1 MSEQKK
7 VFIFDDN
14 TDILELCTFILEDA
28 GYEIKTSSTSN
39 NIIDQVAAYIPDII
53 FMDNWL
59 PDVGGIEATRELK
72 SHDELKNIPVIYF
85 SANNDVMSLADQAGA
100 DGYLSKPFDIQEL
113 ENIYLNIYR
122 PKVAGY
128 SYKNPWYS

>member
-1 MSEQKK
+1 MAEQKK

-39 NIIDQVAAYIPDII
+39 NIIDQVSAYIPDII

-72 SHDELKNIPVIYF
+72 AHDTLKNIPVIYF
-85 SANNDVMSLADQAGA
+85 SANNDVMLLADQAGA

-113 ENIYLNIYR
+113 ENIIL
-122 PKVAGY
+122 KHLTV
-128 SYKNPWYS
+128 KNDN

>member
-1 MSEQKK
+1 MAEQKK

-39 NIIDQVAAYIPDII
+39 NIIEQVMAYIPDII

-59 PDVGGIEATRELK
+59 PDVGGIDATRALK
-72 SHDELKNIPVIYF
+72 SDEKLKNIPVIYF
-85 SANNDVMSLADQAGA
+85 SANNDVMSLADEAGA

-113 ENIYLNIYR
+113 ENIILKHL
-122 PKVAGY
+122 PA
-128 SYKNPWYS
+128 

>member
-1 MSEQKK
+1 MAEQKK

-14 TDILELCTFILEDA
+14 TDILELCTIILEDA

-39 NIIDQVAAYIPDII
+39 NIIDQVLAYIPDII

-59 PDVGGIEATRELK
+59 PDMGGIDASRA
-72 SHDELKNIPVIYF
+72 LKNDHNLKVIPVIYF
-85 SANNDVMSLADQAGA
+85 SANNDVMALAEQAGA

-113 ENIYLNIYR
+113 ESIILKHL
-122 PKVAGY
+122 PA
-128 SYKNPWYS
+128 

>member
-1 MSEQKK
+1 MAQQKK

-39 NIIDQVAAYIPDII
+39 NIIDQVMAYIPDII

-59 PDVGGIEATRELK
+59 PDVGGIDATRALK
-72 SHDELKNIPVIYF
+72 SNEKLKNIPVIYF

-113 ENIYLNIYR
+113 ENIILKHL
-122 PKVAGY
+122 PA
-128 SYKNPWYS
+128 

>member
-1 MSEQKK
+1 MAEQKK

-39 NIIDQVAAYIPDII
+39 NIIDQVSAYIPDII

-72 SHDELKNIPVIYF
+72 NHDQLKNIPVIYF
-85 SANNDVMSLADQAGA
+85 SANNDVMALADQAGA

-113 ENIYLNIYR
+113 ENIILKHL
-122 PKVAGY
+122 PV
-128 SYKNPWYS
+128 